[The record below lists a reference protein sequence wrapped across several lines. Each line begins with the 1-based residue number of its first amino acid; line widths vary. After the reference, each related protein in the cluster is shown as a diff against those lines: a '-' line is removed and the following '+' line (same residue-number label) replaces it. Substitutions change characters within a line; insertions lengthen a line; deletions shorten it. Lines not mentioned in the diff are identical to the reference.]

1 MERSAYGDNVWTH
14 MQLQSSTEP
23 RQRKKIE
30 KIEKMPLHH
39 RHSTIYFCIQVA
51 KNLHATQC
59 AVIHVFWT
67 EMREDIYTNWC
78 NWIRST
84 SRTSGECSSG
94 RVRLVCVSLPS
105 FCLLC
110 VCLSVCG
117 SLVPSFSVLRFGTVL
132 IQTALISRPAV
143 RCQSIHLDEPA
154 SIIIL
159 SMWLSVADFRSE

>member
-1 MERSAYGDNVWTH
+1 

-23 RQRKKIE
+23 RQRKKNE

-59 AVIHVFWT
+59 AVIHVFWV

-105 FCLLC
+105 FALCLSLC
-110 VCLSVCG
+110 VWEPRSFFLCPEIWDSFNPNRTDQSSSCPLSVNTSG
-117 SLVPSFSVLRFGTVL
+117 WTSLYYHPLHVT
-132 IQTALISRPAV
+132 
-143 RCQSIHLDEPA
+143 
-154 SIIIL
+154 L
-159 SMWLSVADFRSE
+159 SCWF